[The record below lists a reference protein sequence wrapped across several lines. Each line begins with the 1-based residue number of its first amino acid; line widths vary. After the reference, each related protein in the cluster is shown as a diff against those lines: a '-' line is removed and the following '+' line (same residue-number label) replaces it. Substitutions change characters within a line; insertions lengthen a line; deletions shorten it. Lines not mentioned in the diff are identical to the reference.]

1 MSAIQYTEKR
11 VERMKAEAPLNYE
24 KAQSLASEFGLTGG
38 YRSIIAKAISLGIA
52 YEKKQ
57 PASPTKSGP
66 TKSELAGEIRATL
79 KLADREG
86 DLNKSEYLSILEAIR
101 AND

>member
-1 MSAIQYTEKR
+1 MSTIQYTDQR
-11 VERMKAEAPLNYE
+11 IERMRAEAPLNYA

-38 YRSIIAKAISLGIA
+38 YRSVIAKAISLGIP

-66 TKSELAGEIRATL
+66 TKSELAAEIREAL
-79 KLADREG
+79 KLAEREG

-101 AND
+101 ADG

>member
-1 MSAIQYTEKR
+1 MSAIQYTEQR
-11 VERMKAEAPLNYE
+11 VARMKAEAPLNYE

-38 YRSIIAKAISLGIA
+38 YRSIIAKAISLGIP
-52 YEKKQ
+52 YEKK
-57 PASPTKSGP
+57 PTASPTKSGP
-66 TKSELAGEIRATL
+66 TKSELAAQIREAL